1 MSSSAFAFD
10 DSGERLAPEQVLAEQ
25 AAEGDGLLQN
35 VLQQT
40 LAAMD
45 VGLVV
50 DDAER
55 QVLREVAERHPGSVL
70 CLEPIVVELVAAILA
85 ARFRC
90 LDYPAGVW
98 KSMAPQIARIL
109 WEDPAS
115 RARLLALWTQLN
127 EDDG

>member
-10 DSGERLAPEQVLAEQ
+10 DSGERPAPGPVPEDR
-25 AAEGDGLLQN
+25 AAEDDGLLQN

-45 VGLVV
+45 VGQVV

-55 QVLREVAERHPGSVL
+55 QVLREVVERHSGAEL
-70 CLEPIVVELVAAILA
+70 CLEPIAEELVSAILTV
-85 ARFRC
+85 RFRC

-115 RARLLALWTQLN
+115 RARLLALWTRLN